1 MGKRELGSSAILHSC
16 LVSML
21 GKGWILLEDT
31 EGDQLKQPGLTT
43 AALIYFAKLS
53 RLMVQTLKKLELG

>member
-1 MGKRELGSSAILHSC
+1 
-16 LVSML
+16 ML

-53 RLMVQTLKKLELG
+53 RLMVQTVKKLKLG